1 MIDLNCRYGRHPA
14 LLGIELLNEPSASL
28 VPMEVLVPY
37 YKQGYEI
44 VRKYSST
51 AYVIICQRIGNADP
65 IELYQMNISSHN
77 LVVDL
82 HFYNLFDSYFVNM
95 STMDNID
102 FVYKSRAAQ
111 LQALNSAN
119 GPLVFVGKARSPY
132 CSPCRKKGKKKKNSW
147 NESSI
152 NIKT

>member
-1 MIDLNCRYGRHPA
+1 
-14 LLGIELLNEPSASL
+14 
-28 VPMEVLVPY
+28 
-37 YKQGYEI
+37 
-44 VRKYSST
+44 
-51 AYVIICQRIGNADP
+51 
-65 IELYQMNISSHN
+65 
-77 LVVDL
+77 
-82 HFYNLFDSYFVNM
+82 
-95 STMDNID
+95 MDNID

-119 GPLVFVGKARSPY
+119 GPLVFVGKARSPS

>member
-65 IELYQMNISSHN
+65 IELYQANISSHN

-119 GPLVFVGKARSPY
+119 GPLVFVGKARSPS
-132 CSPCRKKGKKKKNSW
+132 CSPCRKKGKKKEKQL
-147 NESSI
+147 E
-152 NIKT
+152 